1 MKHLVAAVAVV
12 FLLSPVFADAAG
24 GWRYTN
30 PANSNTSAEEPES
43 VNYSTTGTTQ
53 GQNGEQMPQKFTGST
68 PVNNMPMTIVREQF
82 GQPGTEAPAV
92 GKPPI
97 ARWYY
102 AQYTVYF
109 EFDRVISSVIN

>member
-1 MKHLVAAVAVV
+1 MKHLVAAAAVV
-12 FLLSPVFADAAG
+12 FLLLPGMADAAG

-30 PANSNTSAEEPES
+30 PVTSDISAEEPKSMNSGAADNAS
-43 VNYSTTGTTQ
+43 VQTG
-53 GQNGEQMPQKFTGST
+53 EKMPSNFAGST
-68 PVNNMPMTIVREQF
+68 PGNNTPMTQVREQF

-109 EFDRVISSVIN
+109 EFDRVITSVIN

>member
-1 MKHLVAAVAVV
+1 MKHLVAAVAAV
-12 FLLSPVFADAAG
+12 FLLFPGFAVAAE

-43 VNYSTTGTTQ
+43 VNSATTGTAQ
-53 GQNGEQMPQKFTGST
+53 GQNGEQMPPKFTGGT
-68 PVNNMPMTIVREQF
+68 PLNNMPMTIVREQF

-109 EFDRVISSVIN
+109 ELDRVITSVIN